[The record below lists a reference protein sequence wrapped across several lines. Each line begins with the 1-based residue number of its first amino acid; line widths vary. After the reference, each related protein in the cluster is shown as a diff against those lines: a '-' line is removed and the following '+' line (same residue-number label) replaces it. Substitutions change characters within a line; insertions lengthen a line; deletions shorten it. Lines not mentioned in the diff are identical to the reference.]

1 MKKIFVQFLFVTAFI
16 PSFFAQ
22 DLGKLVIRNGNSNYP
37 KFIASLNGVR
47 LSNDYSSSV
56 SFSLLDEY
64 NYRLKILQAGSS
76 NILTFTLTSEPKYQ
90 SKYIIMKD
98 NFGNYSLL
106 LETKS
111 LMLDEPEIPAVTNTV
126 VTTQTVN
133 VVTPTLATNTATVAP
148 IVTPANTVAITN
160 ISKVE
165 FDERLNA
172 VKKTSF
178 DDKRL
183 AKAKQVF
190 NDEILSTNQV
200 IEVVKAFSFD
210 DTKLDFAKWA
220 YKNTID
226 PKNYYKVEDQF
237 SFSGTKSALGDFVRK
252 QPK

>member
-1 MKKIFVQFLFVTAFI
+1 MKKIFLQLSLLALTMSSI
-16 PSFFAQ
+16 IAQ
-22 DLGKLVIRNGNSNYP
+22 DLGKLIIRNANSNYP

-56 SFSLLDEY
+56 SFNMLDDY
-64 NYRLKILQAGSS
+64 NYKLKILQAGSS
-76 NILTFTLTSEPKYQ
+76 NLLTYTLTSEPKYQ

-98 NFGNYSLL
+98 NFGNYSLM
-106 LETKS
+106 LESKS

-126 VTTQTVN
+126 VNTQTVN
-133 VVTPTLATNTATVAP
+133 VVTHTLASNTATVAP
-148 IVTPANTVAITN
+148 IVTPVNTVVITN

-165 FDERLNA
+165 FDERLGA

-183 AKAKQVF
+183 EKAKQVF

-237 SFSGTKSALGDFVRK
+237 SFSGTKSALGDFVKK